1 MNLIIDV
8 IKVIRNLKNEVGVE
22 ARKKSEVILRTNK
35 NLQANVNYIAEL
47 AAAEP
52 INFADDKPQHALA
65 GVVEGVEI
73 FLPLKG
79 LIDIDKEISRLT
91 KELEK
96 LRKGIAMTE
105 GKLNNEKFVA
115 KAPAEVVQAER
126 EKLAAAQDKISSVES
141 RIEQLRNL

>member
-1 MNLIIDV
+1 M
-8 IKVIRNLKNEVGVE
+8 K
-22 ARKKSEVILRTNK
+22 
-35 NLQANVNYIAEL
+35 
-47 AAAEP
+47 
-52 INFADDKPQHALA
+52 
-65 GVVEGVEI
+65 VVEGVEI

>member
-1 MNLIIDV
+1 
-8 IKVIRNLKNEVGVE
+8 LKNEVGVE
-22 ARKKSEVILRTNK
+22 VRKKSEVILKPSNVDAEK
-35 NLQANVNYIAEL
+35 ILKANENYIAEL

-52 INFADDKPQHALA
+52 ITFSDEKPQHALA

-79 LIDIDKEISRLT
+79 LIDTEKEIARLT

-105 GKLNNEKFVA
+105 GKLKNEKFLS

-126 EKLAAAQDKISSVES
+126 EKLSAAQEKISSVES
-141 RIEQLRNL
+141 RISQLKNL